1 MAESRLHQERPIMQ
15 STRITSGG
23 RRRCRPTT
31 HLRNRYHPAR
41 RTAGSMAVNAAGRF
55 SGVDP
60 KKRRSLRNR
69 VGVADRRRGRQTRVP
84 ARGGG
89 RTAAIKRN
97 TNSRLAIPVIV
108 IIAVNCKDI

>member
-1 MAESRLHQERPIMQ
+1 
-15 STRITSGG
+15 
-23 RRRCRPTT
+23 
-31 HLRNRYHPAR
+31 
-41 RTAGSMAVNAAGRF
+41 
-55 SGVDP
+55 
-60 KKRRSLRNR
+60 

-89 RTAAIKRN
+89 RAAAIKRN

>member
-1 MAESRLHQERPIMQ
+1 
-15 STRITSGG
+15 
-23 RRRCRPTT
+23 
-31 HLRNRYHPAR
+31 
-41 RTAGSMAVNAAGRF
+41 MAVNAAGRF

-60 KKRRSLRNR
+60 KKRR

-89 RTAAIKRN
+89 RAAAIKRN